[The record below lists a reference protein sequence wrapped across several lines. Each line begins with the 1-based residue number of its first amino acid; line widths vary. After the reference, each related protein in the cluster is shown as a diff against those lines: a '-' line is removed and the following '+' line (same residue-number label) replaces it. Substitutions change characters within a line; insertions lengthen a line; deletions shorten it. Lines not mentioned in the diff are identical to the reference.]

1 MSVNLF
7 TVLFSVL
14 VSVSVV
20 AETIKTV
27 DHVNLGEFAGT
38 WYRIA
43 SNPIVF
49 EPKCRCARQI
59 LTPNS
64 DGRVAVLNTCIKAKG
79 DNKRVD
85 ITGFAEP
92 IDSSGA
98 KLSVDFGFPWKGSY
112 WIVAFDKS
120 LGYAVVTDKWGYS
133 LYIMSRSPDLPQD
146 VYSQVV
152 QQLRMNKIKVNRL
165 KIQSQSACE
174 Y

>member
-1 MSVNLF
+1 MSLNLF
-7 TVLFSVL
+7 SVLFSAL
-14 VSVSVV
+14 VSVSVM
-20 AETIKTV
+20 AEPIKTLSQ
-27 DHVNLGEFAGT
+27 VNLGEFAGT

-112 WIVAFDKS
+112 WIIAFDKN

-133 LYIMSRSPDLPQD
+133 LYIMSRSPDMSQD
-146 VYSQVV
+146 LYHQVV
-152 QQLRMNKIKVNRL
+152 QQLKTNKIKVNRL
-165 KIQSQSACE
+165 AIQSQSACT